1 MAYSSTQT
9 STGVR
14 FHITPPRWPMYLRA
28 GLIFWTGLWISFAW
42 LHPPQDWNSR
52 FALGGFAVITVIF
65 GCQWVWNTR
74 GREVLDFASDS
85 LTRRRFLFRFS
96 RVEHFQMSKI
106 TNPRF
111 VGSRRRAKG
120 STPSGLGF
128 SYENRS
134 FRIGDHLSWSE
145 SKSIAFAVAQA
156 FPEHATVWQNYDEG
170 VPDSD
175 RAVEFYL
182 RRSKS

>member
-1 MAYSSTQT
+1 MAYASSRRSDFLDRPMDKFRVAAPT
-9 STGVR
+9 SRLG
-14 FHITPPRWPMYLRA
+14 
-28 GLIFWTGLWISFAW
+28 
-42 LHPPQDWNSR
+42 NSR
-52 FALGGFAVITVIF
+52 FALGGFAVITIIF

-120 STPSGLGF
+120 STPCGLGF

-145 SKSIAFAVAQA
+145 SK
-156 FPEHATVWQNYDEG
+156 
-170 VPDSD
+170 
-175 RAVEFYL
+175 
-182 RRSKS
+182 

>member
-1 MAYSSTQT
+1 
-9 STGVR
+9 
-14 FHITPPRWPMYLRA
+14 MYLRA
-28 GLIFWTGLWISFAW
+28 FLVFWTAGWITLAC
-42 LHPPQDWNSR
+42 LQPPQDWNSR
-52 FALGGFAVITVIF
+52 FALAGFAIVTIMF
-65 GCQWVWNTR
+65 GYDWVWNTR

-85 LTRRRFLFRFS
+85 LTRRRLLFRFS

-106 TNPRF
+106 SNPRF

-120 STPSGLGF
+120 GTPSGLGF
-128 SYENRS
+128 SYENKS

-145 SKSIAFAVAQA
+145 SKSIAFAVAEA
-156 FPEHATVWQNYDEG
+156 FPEHATVWRNYDEG

-175 RAVEFYL
+175 RAVEFDL

>member
-9 STGVR
+9 SSGVR
-14 FHITPPRWPMYLRA
+14 FLITPPRWPMYLRA
-28 GLIFWTGLWISFAW
+28 GLIVWTGIWISFAR

-52 FALGGFAVITVIF
+52 LALGGFAVITISF
-65 GCQWVWNTR
+65 GCQWVWNMR

-85 LTRRRFLFRFS
+85 LIRRRFLFRFS

-128 SYENRS
+128 LYENRS
-134 FRIGDHLSWSE
+134 FRIGDHLSGSE

-170 VPDSD
+170 IPDSD
-175 RAVEFYL
+175 RAVEFDR